1 MTFSETNVR
10 RDVLGQFS
18 EKLGGAPEVTL
29 DAPVNDTHNER
40 LVREF
45 NERRA
50 RLQKAGYAAA
60 TAQVAIADVRETA
73 RDDDKRADW
82 WDQNFITGEFLP
94 EKAGSY
100 ALMPDNYTPG
110 MTAGKSAE
118 GNRRTHRMLYEG
130 AGVAVRMPSATAIK
144 RFSTENQNNSFD
156 VPLSIEIDGQQVAGH
171 VRVSKNGP
179 NQWGVEALGFGS
191 DKGGRVSEAVSAVLE
206 ARRPSTALRN
216 VDSLIERRRE
226 RLAMTGAKLGKTE
239 TTSSFID
246 GIGYN
251 EHGNEMYMNIEGRQ
265 YAYRVPRDVYH
276 AIRNAP
282 PTIMVRQPDGSMKE
296 EPWGPGRAYNKLVKK
311 GGAPLVAGGKNNPI
325 QVGIDEK
332 TGRAYNL
339 ARGFQFNRRT
349 APTQEAKRS
358 RTIALR
364 KVLGIPV
371 KQ

>member
-29 DAPVNDTHNER
+29 DAPVNEAYNAR

-50 RLQKAGYAAA
+50 RLQKEGYAAA
-60 TAQVAIADVRETA
+60 TAQVAVADVRETA

-82 WDQNFITGEFLP
+82 WDQNFITGEFAP

-110 MTAGKSAE
+110 MTAGRSAE

-144 RFSTENQNNSFD
+144 RFSAENKNNSFD

-171 VRVSKNGP
+171 VRVTKNGP
-179 NQWGVEALGFGS
+179 NQWGVSALGFNA
-191 DKGGRVSEAVSAVLE
+191 DKGERVAEAVSAVLE

-216 VDSLIERRRE
+216 VNSLVERRRE
-226 RLAMTGAKLGKTE
+226 RLAMAGAKME
-239 TTSSFID
+239 PMESSFID
-246 GIGYN
+246 SIGYN
-251 EHGNEMYMNIEGRQ
+251 EHGSEMYMNISGRQ

-276 AIRNAP
+276 ALRN
-282 PTIMVRQPDGSMKE
+282 SKS
-296 EPWGPGRAYNKLVKK
+296 PGKTYNDLVKK
-311 GGAPLVAGGKNNPI
+311 GGAPLVAGGKNNPT
-325 QVGIDEK
+325 QVGVDEK
-332 TGRAYNL
+332 TGRAYNM
-339 ARGFQFNRRT
+339 ARGFQFNRHSN
-349 APTQEAKRS
+349 PDQGAKRS

-371 KQ
+371 KE